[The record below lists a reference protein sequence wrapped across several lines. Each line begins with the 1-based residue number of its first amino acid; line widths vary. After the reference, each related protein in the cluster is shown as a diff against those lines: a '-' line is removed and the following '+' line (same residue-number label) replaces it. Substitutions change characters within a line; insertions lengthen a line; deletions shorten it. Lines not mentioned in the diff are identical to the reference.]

1 MKYSQSQI
9 MKLPIGAGRL
19 SLADRAQ
26 DSAPNM
32 KHTLALITAL
42 LLALMATLHAADAPA
57 KQPNVLFI
65 AMDDLNDWV
74 GCLGGHPQTR
84 TPNMDRLA
92 RSGVLF
98 TNAHCPA
105 PSCNP
110 SRAAILSGVPPYR
123 SGLYNNMQKLRDVL
137 PRAELLPQHFSRN
150 GYWSA
155 GSGKLLHYII
165 DPQSWDDYFPE
176 KSKDDPFP
184 RTFDPPKRPISL
196 PVGGP
201 WQYVETDWAALDVTD
216 EQYGGDSLVTKWIGE
231 QLQRAH
237 DKPFFLACGIYKP
250 HEPWF
255 VPKEYFAPFPLETIQ
270 VGPGYKADDLDD
282 VPPGGQKLAR
292 NRYFEHIQ
300 KEAQWKKGIQA
311 YLASIHFADAMLGR
325 VLDALEKS
333 PQRDNTIVVLWS
345 DHGWH
350 LGEKEHWQKYTGWR
364 LCSRVPLIIR
374 VPKGA
379 PGLLEGTTAGAVC
392 DRAVSLTD
400 LFRTLTDLCGL
411 PASQNKDASERSLVP
426 LLRDPK
432 SAWPHA
438 AITQLQTPD
447 TYSVSHDHWRY
458 LHYANGDEELY
469 DIAAD
474 PHEWVNLL
482 HGKPTTELIARAA
495 QLRALAPSNPA
506 PLTEVPL
513 ASLPALTWHP
523 ASEGDTPRSKPD
535 GNPFDVT
542 FINSREES
550 VELFWMTPDGGTKS
564 YGLIAPAKTMRQQ
577 TRPGAV
583 WEIRSANKARLGS
596 FIIGDRTAKAVIPDG
611 EGTPPKSSIRKP

>member
-1 MKYSQSQI
+1 MNRI
-9 MKLPIGAGRL
+9 F
-19 SLADRAQ
+19 
-26 DSAPNM
+26 
-32 KHTLALITAL
+32 LIAL
-42 LLALMATLHAADAPA
+42 LLASLAPLVTDAPA
-57 KQPNVLFI
+57 NQPNVLFI

-84 TPNMDRLA
+84 TPNIDRLA
-92 RSGVLF
+92 KSGVLF
-98 TNAHCPA
+98 ANAHCPA
-105 PSCNP
+105 PACNP
-110 SRAAILSGVPPYR
+110 SRTAIFTGVPPYR
-123 SGLYNNMQKLRDVL
+123 SGLYSNTQKLRDVL
-137 PRAELLPQHFSRN
+137 PRAELLPRHFSRN

-176 KSKDDPFP
+176 KAKDDPFP
-184 RTFDPPKRPISL
+184 RTFDPPNRPISL

-201 WQYVETDWAALDVTD
+201 WQYRETDWAALDVTD
-216 EQYGGDSLVTKWIGE
+216 EQYGGDWLVTKWIGE
-231 QLQRAH
+231 QLQRTH

-255 VPKEYFAPFPLETIQ
+255 VPKEYFEPFPLETIQ
-270 VGPGYKADDLDD
+270 PGLGYKADDLDD
-282 VPPGGQKLAR
+282 VPPAGQKLAR

-300 KEAQWKKGIQA
+300 KEGQWKKGIQA

-364 LCSRVPLIIR
+364 LCTRVPLIIR

-379 PGLLEGTTAGAVC
+379 PGLPEGTTAGAVC

-432 SAWPHA
+432 AAWPHA
-438 AITQLQTPD
+438 AITQLQTPE
-447 TYSVSHDHWRY
+447 TYSVSQDQWRY
-458 LHYANGDEELY
+458 IHYANGDEELY

-474 PHEWVNLL
+474 PHEWTNLL
-482 HGKPTTELIARAA
+482 HDKTTADLKARAA
-495 QLRALAPSNPA
+495 ELRALAPSNPA
-506 PLTEVPL
+506 PLAEVPV

-542 FINSREES
+542 FINSREEN

-564 YGLIAPAKTMRQQ
+564 YGLIAPASTKRQQ

-583 WEIRSANKARLGS
+583 WEIRSEKGARLGS
-596 FIIGDRTAKAVIPDG
+596 FVIGDRSAKAVIPDG
-611 EGTPPKSSIRKP
+611 KGTQPKSTGRKL

>member
-1 MKYSQSQI
+1 MKELRYY
-9 MKLPIGAGRL
+9 
-19 SLADRAQ
+19 
-26 DSAPNM
+26 
-32 KHTLALITAL
+32 L
-42 LLALMATLHAADAPA
+42 LLSALFLSPTSESASAALAR
-57 KQPNVLFI
+57 PNVLFI
-65 AMDDLNDWV
+65 AVDDLNDWD
-74 GCLGGHPQTR
+74 GCLKGHPQTK
-84 TPNMDRLA
+84 TPNLDRLA

-98 TNAHCPA
+98 SNAHCPA
-105 PSCNP
+105 PACNP
-110 SRAAILSGVPPYR
+110 SRTAIFSGVPPYR
-123 SGLYNNMQKLRDVL
+123 SGLYNNTQKLRDVL
-137 PRAELLPQHFSRN
+137 PRAELLPRHFSRN

-176 KSKDDPFP
+176 KAKDDPFP
-184 RTFDPPKRPISL
+184 RTFDPPNRPISL

-201 WQYVETDWAALDVTD
+201 WQYRETDWAALDVTD
-216 EQYGGDSLVTKWIGE
+216 EQYGGDWLVTKWIGE

-255 VPKEYFAPFPLETIQ
+255 VPKEYFEPFPLEAIQ
-270 VGPGYKADDLDD
+270 PGPGYKADDLDD
-282 VPPGGQKLAR
+282 VPPAGQKLAR

-300 KEAQWKKGIQA
+300 KEGQWKKGIQA
-311 YLASIHFADAMLGR
+311 YLASIRFADAMLGR

-364 LCSRVPLIIR
+364 LCTRVPLIIR

-379 PGLLEGTTAGAVC
+379 PGLPEGTTAGAVC
-392 DRAVSLTD
+392 DRSVSLTD

-432 SAWPHA
+432 AAWPHA
-438 AITQLQTPD
+438 AITQLQTPE

-458 LHYANGDEELY
+458 IHYSNGDEELY

-474 PHEWVNLL
+474 PHEWTNLL
-482 HGKPTTELIARAA
+482 HDKTTAELKARAA
-495 QLRALAPSNPA
+495 QLRAMAPSNPA
-506 PLTEVPL
+506 PSAEVPL
-513 ASLPALTWHP
+513 ASLHALTWHP

-564 YGLIAPAKTMRQQ
+564 YGFIAPAKTKRQQ

-583 WEIRSANKARLGS
+583 WEIRSANKTRLGS
-596 FIIGDRTAKAVIPDG
+596 FVIGDRTAKAVIPDG
-611 EGTPPKSSIRKP
+611 EGTPSKSSTRKP